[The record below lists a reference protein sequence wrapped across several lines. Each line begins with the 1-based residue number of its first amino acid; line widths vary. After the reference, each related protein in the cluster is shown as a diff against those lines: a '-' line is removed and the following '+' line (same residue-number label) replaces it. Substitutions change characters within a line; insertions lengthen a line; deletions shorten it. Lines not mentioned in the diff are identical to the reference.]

1 MNLQDVDI
9 LCIGTHFILMIFYR
23 KKKKKVREKSND
35 WPGLGDK
42 TSKKWIKDSN
52 LSSLVTETSVYPRT
66 CGNT

>member
-1 MNLQDVDI
+1 
-9 LCIGTHFILMIFYR
+9 MIFYR
-23 KKKKKVREKSND
+23 KKKKVREKSND